1 MGALFVCFSFVL
13 IVCGLGLSLGLCVV
27 LFIAWFGGFDWFG
40 RLTLYFLFLNFA
52 WFLVGV

>member
-1 MGALFVCFSFVL
+1 MGALVVCFSFVL

-40 RLTLYFLFLNFA
+40 RLTLYFLF
-52 WFLVGV
+52 